1 MKISEARVRQII
13 AEEKEKILSEDQ
25 CLDGAQFAL
34 KEIALQSA
42 QLHDS
47 ERKLAK
53 INEND
58 LKKIKLL
65 AEQLDSI
72 FYRIMTT

>member
-1 MKISEARVRQII
+1 VKISEGRIHQII
-13 AEEKEKILSEDQ
+13 AEEKEKILSER
-25 CLDGAQFAL
+25 CRVDGVQFAL

-47 ERKLAK
+47 ECKLAD

-72 FYRIMTT
+72 FYRVMTT